1 MFILVI
7 IIRFVLLATF
17 MVYQLNN
24 FSLSISQLR
33 TSRGPLQNAFTR
45 FSVMV
50 LVSSRRRSPF
60 LFPRHPSDS
69 SGNEQPRKCLSVNE
83 STENRNAV

>member
-7 IIRFVLLATF
+7 IVRFVLLAIF

-45 FSVMV
+45 LMV

-60 LFPRHPSDS
+60 LFPRHLSDS
-69 SGNEQPRKCLSVNE
+69 SGNEQPRKCVSVKE

>member
-7 IIRFVLLATF
+7 IIRFVLLAIF

-24 FSLSISQLR
+24 FSLSISQFR

-50 LVSSRRRSPF
+50 LVSSADKVHFSSLVICLTVQGTSNLANASP
-60 LFPRHPSDS
+60 
-69 SGNEQPRKCLSVNE
+69 
-83 STENRNAV
+83 